1 MVCLEGGGPGDGGG
15 RPRDRLPV
23 GDAPFCKGAL
33 RGEGLRFFLAA
44 RAGQMVVT
52 SCEREIKHPL
62 LSRQVL
68 VTRVTASQ
76 NESSGKPSNLKELS
90 KATISD
96 SVEEWETTVCF
107 LQTAFNGKK
116 VLGPTNAAKMP
127 VVLLE
132 VEVQS
137 AKDASENN
145 MMQSLSAVSPIQPCR
160 Q

>member
-1 MVCLEGGGPGDGGG
+1 MFYLRMGFEDVGGEDEEKLTPISGVMELKCPETLSDAAKMVTT
-15 RPRDRLPV
+15 
-23 GDAPFCKGAL
+23 A
-33 RGEGLRFFLAA
+33 
-44 RAGQMVVT
+44 
-52 SCEREIKHPL
+52 SEIKKC
-62 LSRQVL
+62 
-68 VTRVTASQ
+68 VTKGTAMHKKKA
-76 NESSGKPSNLKELS
+76 GKPSNLKELS

-107 LQTAFNGKK
+107 LQTAFSGKK

-145 MMQSLSAVSPIQPCR
+145 MMQSLSAVSPIQPCK